1 MWKTSMGKAV
11 HRHLFFLSIIGF
23 LAVASPPLARSE
35 QLREAEFRELILK
48 YLKAE
53 ACDRRF
59 GGFRKTKNRFLARAK
74 EVARNL
80 PDPVV
85 EEIWSATRSENFIF

>member
-1 MWKTSMGKAV
+1 
-11 HRHLFFLSIIGF
+11 
-23 LAVASPPLARSE
+23 VASSPFARSE
-35 QLREAEFRELILK
+35 QLEEAEFRVLILK

-59 GGFRKTKNRFLARAK
+59 GGFGQRKNSFLARAK

-85 EEIWSATRSENFIF
+85 EEIWSSTRLENFTLEPLPPEEHDCAMLR